1 MAESRPVPVAVRRFP
16 AATLLLLSLGVF
28 LTVTAEALP
37 AGMLPETAADLRVS
51 PEQVGLL
58 ISVWAVTVIVTSIP
72 LARVFA
78 YVDRRLVVGGSLAV
92 FALANVATAWAPDY
106 GIALATRVAA
116 AVAHG
121 VFWAVVMVYAT
132 ALLSPSHLGRGLA
145 IVTAGGT
152 AATVAGLPAG
162 TVLAQLVGW
171 RVAFAA
177 LGLAA
182 LVMAVLVV
190 ARMPR
195 LRPPRPDGDVHAG
208 GFWRDRSLPAIAA
221 FGVAAVLI
229 ALGQFATFTYV
240 RPLLSFAGFDEG
252 WAAALLFVY
261 GTAGLVGVVAAGW
274 LADRFPRAALAAT
287 LVVFAVALATLAAA
301 MSTAAAVVVALVL
314 WGAAI
319 GAIFPLLQATLMRAA
334 TDRTR
339 TLASAGIV
347 VLFNVG
353 IAIGPWLGGVVGGA
367 SAPQVTAAVSA
378 IVLAAAAVAGGAGV
392 LLAGRRAPVRDRA

>member
-16 AATLLLLSLGVF
+16 AAALLLLSLGVF

-37 AGMLPETAADLRVS
+37 AGMLPEMAADLRVS

-240 RPLLSFAGFDEG
+240 RPLLSFAG
-252 WAAALLFVY
+252 
-261 GTAGLVGVVAAGW
+261 
-274 LADRFPRAALAAT
+274 
-287 LVVFAVALATLAAA
+287 
-301 MSTAAAVVVALVL
+301 
-314 WGAAI
+314 
-319 GAIFPLLQATLMRAA
+319 
-334 TDRTR
+334 
-339 TLASAGIV
+339 
-347 VLFNVG
+347 
-353 IAIGPWLGGVVGGA
+353 
-367 SAPQVTAAVSA
+367 
-378 IVLAAAAVAGGAGV
+378 
-392 LLAGRRAPVRDRA
+392 

>member
-1 MAESRPVPVAVRRFP
+1 MAESRPVPVAVGRFP
-16 AATLLLLSLGVF
+16 AAALVLLSLGVF

-37 AGMLPETAADLRVS
+37 AGMLPEMAADLRVS

-72 LARVFA
+72 LARAVAF
-78 YVDRRLVVGGSLAV
+78 VDRRLVVGGSLAV

-106 GIALATRVAA
+106 GIALVTRVAA

-171 RVAFAA
+171 RIAFAA
-177 LGLAA
+177 LGIAA

-190 ARMPR
+190 TRMPR
-195 LRPPRPDGDVHAG
+195 LRPPRPDGETKAG
-208 GFWRDRSLPAIAA
+208 GFWRDRSLPAIGA
-221 FGVAAVLI
+221 FGIAAVLI

-240 RPLLSFAGFDEG
+240 RPLLSAAGFDEG

-261 GTAGLVGVVAAGW
+261 GTAGLIGVVAAGW
-274 LADRFPRAALAAT
+274 LADRFPRGALAAT

-301 MSTAAAVVVALVL
+301 MSTPAAVVVSLVL

-353 IAIGPWLGGVVGGA
+353 IAIGPWLGGAVGGA

-378 IVLAAAAVAGGAGV
+378 LALAVAALAGGAGV
-392 LLAGRRAPVRDRA
+392 VLAGRRVTVRDRA

>member
-1 MAESRPVPVAVRRFP
+1 MAESRPVPVAVRSFP
-16 AATLLLLSLGVF
+16 AAALLLLSLGVF

-37 AGMLPETAADLRVS
+37 AGMLPEMAADLRVS

-72 LARVFA
+72 LARVMAF
-78 YVDRRLVVGGSLAV
+78 VDRRLVVGGSLAV

-171 RVAFAA
+171 RIAFAA
-177 LGLAA
+177 LGIAA

-190 ARMPR
+190 TRMPR
-195 LRPPRPDGDVHAG
+195 LRPPRPDKEGSAG
-208 GFWRDRSLPAIAA
+208 GFWRDPSLPAIAA
-221 FGVAAVLI
+221 FGIAAVLI

-261 GTAGLVGVVAAGW
+261 GTAGLIGVVVAGW
-274 LADRFPRAALAAT
+274 LADRFPRGALAAT

-301 MSTAAAVVVALVL
+301 MSTPAAVVVALVL
-314 WGAAI
+314 WGSAI

-353 IAIGPWLGGVVGGA
+353 IAIGPWLGGAVGGA
-367 SAPQVTAAVSA
+367 SAPQVTTALSAA
-378 IVLAAAAVAGGAGV
+378 VLAAAAVAGGAGV
-392 LLAGRRAPVRDRA
+392 LLAGRPAPVRDRS